1 MTTNFMKPTNI
12 TEHRHSASRS
22 KGSQSNHQPSLH
34 QLKQLCPL
42 PALIEHLGLG
52 RHAKPSSKSPVRTDN
67 NASWGI
73 FNSDDG
79 WRFKDHGTGDTGAE
93 IAFLASHLRLD
104 PHENFLLLLGVYW
117 ATAQKVS
124 SGRTQDVQSGPSTP
138 FNGAEEPMF
147 LPDRTGFGPST
158 VDQHRQLARLMGV
171 SVEAVDWAVERG
183 VLVFGVWHGQQCYGV
198 CDQSGRL
205 FEIRRLNGLNFPAVG
220 ELQSRAS
227 HTVKHSQQNWPV
239 GLPEAGQAANLVLV
253 EGLPDFLA
261 AHELIVANQLE
272 DHWAPVAMLSAGVSI
287 SSDALPG
294 FNGKD
299 VLICPHNHPNHRGGQ
314 AALNWRNQLQAAN
327 CAQISLLDTRKLA
340 ELAGGGIK
348 DLNDQPRPTPV
359 RELGWRQWLRNQLQR
374 WRLKFNG
381 LSHPALNH

>member
-12 TEHRHSASRS
+12 TEHRHSASSS

-34 QLKQLCPL
+34 QLKQVCPL
-42 PALIEHLGLG
+42 PVLMEHLGLG
-52 RHAKPSSKSPVRTDN
+52 TRAKPSSKSPVRTDN

-73 FNSDDG
+73 FESDNG

-117 ATAQKVS
+117 ATAQKEI
-124 SGRTQDVQSGPSTP
+124 SGRSPDVQSPSSKP
-138 FNGAEEPMF
+138 RNSAEEPMF
-147 LPDRTGFGPST
+147 LPDRTDFGPGT
-158 VDQHRQLARLMGV
+158 CEQHQQLARLMGV

-183 VLVFGVWHGQQCYGV
+183 VVVFGDWHGLQCYGV
-198 CDQSGRL
+198 CDQSGRM

-220 ELQSRAS
+220 ELQSRRS
-227 HTVKHSQQNWPV
+227 HTVKHSQENWPV
-239 GLPEAGQAANLVLV
+239 GLLEAKRAVNVLLV
-253 EGLPDFLA
+253 EGLPDFIA
-261 AHELIVANQLE
+261 AHEVIVANQVQHL
-272 DHWAPVAMLSAGVSI
+272 WAPVAMPSAGVAI
-287 SSDALPG
+287 SPDALTG
-294 FNGKD
+294 FTGKQ
-299 VLICPHNHPNHRGGQ
+299 VLICFHNDAEHQGGQ
-314 AALNWRNQLQAAN
+314 AALNWRGQLQAAN
-327 CAQISLLDTRKLA
+327 CAQISLLDARTLA
-340 ELAGGGIK
+340 ELAEGGTK
-348 DLNDQPRPTPV
+348 DLNNHSRPTPV